1 MTPLAACE
9 PHRTTRPLAGSLFSG
24 TRNAK
29 ESLVFQWIFD
39 TVDSG
44 LFRNLL
50 VASGVGVAVASVLTA
65 RSIARKKQ
73 SADLLFASRND
84 VILQNG
90 ARKLEYFVDAND
102 RNVACLASPENIES
116 EEAVC
121 IRYFLNH
128 FEAVSIGIQAG
139 IYDEEMLKKTW
150 YSAVVTSW
158 ERAKP
163 LVNKLRE
170 RFSPTVLQ
178 EYEWLHGRWKK
189 SPLSERG

>member
-1 MTPLAACE
+1 MF
-9 PHRTTRPLAGSLFSG
+9 H
-24 TRNAK
+24 
-29 ESLVFQWIFD
+29 WILD
-39 TVDSG
+39 TLNSG
-44 LFRNLL
+44 LFRNVL
-50 VASGVGVAVASVLTA
+50 VAIGVGVAVASVLTA

-73 SADLLFASRND
+73 SADLLLATRND

-90 ARKLEYFVDAND
+90 ARKLKYFVDAND
-102 RNVACLASPENIES
+102 RNVASLALPENIES

-139 IYDEEMLKKTW
+139 IYDEAMLKKTW
-150 YSAVVTSW
+150 YSVVVTSW
-158 ERAKP
+158 ERARP

-170 RFSPTVLQ
+170 RFSPTALQ